1 VRLDLV
7 PDAEFGFGRPDG
19 GHFGAG
25 IAGDH
30 GAALFW
36 K

>member
-1 VRLDLV
+1 MRLDLE
-7 PDAEFGFGRPDG
+7 PDAEFVFRRPDRS
-19 GHFGAG
+19 HCRAG

-30 GAALFW
+30 DSTLA